1 MPCTLLAQNCLIPL
15 LTFLGWMPYTCGDFT
30 KGDGQMQRYKETN
43 SITLWP
49 RAFAPFAGTLIVPSG
64 SGLTGRIV
72 PISLA
77 ACSDNT

>member
-1 MPCTLLAQNCLIPL
+1 
-15 LTFLGWMPYTCGDFT
+15 
-30 KGDGQMQRYKETN
+30 MQRYRETG